1 MEQSITEPSK
11 VHHEKQKNSYQ
22 FLESWGT
29 TSAKMLKKQTRVVHV
44 LFHLFLG
51 KILTP
56 DLVPNNK
63 GDRPK
68 VKM

>member
-1 MEQSITEPSK
+1 
-11 VHHEKQKNSYQ
+11 
-22 FLESWGT
+22 
-29 TSAKMLKKQTRVVHV
+29 MLKKQTKVVHV
-44 LFHLFLG
+44 LSHLFLG

-56 DLVPNNK
+56 DLVTNKK